1 MSQGYFHKLRVGV
14 VVFHQDHLL
23 LLRQNNLDFWVLP
36 GGTVE
41 GHESLAEAAERE
53 MLEETALAVSIRR
66 LLWVSDF
73 IPAKAPSTGH
83 VVDVVFWGSITG
95 GTLSTVLTENINEM
109 RWVSKADLSETVTNS
124 VTLQPRKIE
133 ALILTHWES
142 LSDISANAGLREH
155 PVNGDP
161 YLGLIR

>member
-14 VVFHQDHLL
+14 VVFHQDRLL
-23 LLRQNNLDFWVLP
+23 LLRQNNRDFWVLP

-41 GHESLAEAAERE
+41 GHESLEEAAVRE
-53 MLEETALAVSIRR
+53 MLEETALSISIRR

-73 IPAKAPSTGH
+73 IPKNAPSNGH
-83 VVDVVFWGSITG
+83 VVDIVFWGSITG

-109 RWVSKADLSETVTNS
+109 RWVSKAELSETDPNCI
-124 VTLQPRKIE
+124 TLQPRKIE

-142 LSDISANAGLREH
+142 LSDSSVDAALMAQSADGN
-155 PVNGDP
+155 P